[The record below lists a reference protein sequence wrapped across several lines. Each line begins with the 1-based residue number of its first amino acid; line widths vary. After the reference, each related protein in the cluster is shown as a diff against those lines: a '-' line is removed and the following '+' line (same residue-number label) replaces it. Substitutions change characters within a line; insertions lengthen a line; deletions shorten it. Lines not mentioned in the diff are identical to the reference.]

1 MNISFL
7 SISTQYENLGDALI
21 NRELIHLVSQHSKLH
36 VDVSR
41 CPDWFVEMLNL
52 PADTRF
58 SASRLALLPNILKAR
73 MKGQTPYYFLIP
85 GGNFGEYSL
94 PRFVKSLI
102 GLSYLFAVRLAG
114 ARICQLGVSY
124 ERSGPRYM
132 TTMKLRTLL
141 MHALYVRD
149 TQSSKLLEQYKV
161 KHNGVLPDL
170 AFNLFAA
177 DAKAKDK
184 IGTVCFS
191 FRTDQSNNQQMLANA
206 TVDSVIEAMPK
217 STRYVLSVQVE
228 RDMKAM
234 KVIQK
239 HLKDVHGIEA
249 EIFHEARDITKIQ
262 NFYKTV
268 DVVVSNRL
276 HVLLLGSSACGR
288 LVACVDD
295 KNQKVTGL
303 FKTLGR
309 GDLVVPM
316 KDVTA
321 DLMKTALAQKPFGG
335 KTQHDELAKGVA
347 SMFA

>member
-21 NRELIHLVSQHSKLH
+21 NRELIDLASKHSRLH
-36 VDVSR
+36 VDLSR

-52 PADTRF
+52 PADTTF
-58 SASRLALLPNILKAR
+58 SRNRLALLPHMLKAR
-73 MKGQTPYYFLIP
+73 LQGHVPYYFFIP
-85 GGNFGEYSL
+85 GGNFGEYTL
-94 PRFVKSLI
+94 PRYIKNLV
-102 GLSYLFAVRLAG
+102 GLSYTVAAWLTG
-114 ARICQLGVSY
+114 TRICQLGVSY
-124 ERSGPRYM
+124 ERSGPRFM
-132 TTMKLRTLL
+132 SGLRMRAKL

-149 TQSSKLLEQYKV
+149 EQSSQLLKSYNVPHK
-161 KHNGVLPDL
+161 GVLPDL
-170 AFNLFAA
+170 AFNLFAKNA
-177 DAKAKDK
+177 PAKDT

-191 FRTDQSNNQQMLANA
+191 FRTDQSAEQPSLVQQ
-206 TVDSVIEAMPK
+206 TVDCVVQALPK
-217 STRYVLSVQVE
+217 KTRYVLSVQVE
-228 RDMKAM
+228 RDLKSM

-239 HLKDVHGIEA
+239 HLKEHHGITA

-316 KDVTA
+316 EGVTEA
-321 DLMKTALAQKPFGG
+321 AMKTALAQKPFQG
-335 KTQHDELAKGVA
+335 KPQHDALAKGVA
-347 SMFA
+347 GIFS